1 MSTAGLLRA
10 DALAIPLASRSVH
23 LSLSSPPY
31 FALRSY
37 EDDGEHYDGQIGS
50 EDTPT
55 EFLRALWRV
64 YDEVYR
70 VLRDDGSCFVNLGD
84 KMAGSGGHNNA
95 GLPGRPVPP
104 PPGKVLGA
112 NGHGATSRDGISNR
126 STLQGNGHRGGVGKA
141 GPQKIKATR
150 RSAPDRYNQT
160 ADVLRKS
167 LMGLP
172 WRFAMG
178 LICPDLYRNPIDPP
192 VTECWHEDQP
202 CMACR
207 GSWPQW
213 VLRSELIWSK
223 PNGLPES
230 VTDRVRRSHE
240 QWFHFTK
247 SPNYFAAMDEI
258 RVPAATADPSNES
271 YRENKSNK
279 RRKGLTAPPGQAQ
292 PSLATAARAATADT
306 ALPSSVWTVS
316 TEPFTV
322 PDELGVD
329 HFAAFP
335 TEWPRRIIL
344 GWSPAGI
351 CSKCGEGRRPVVER
365 TPMIVEPSERRG
377 VAQASGNAQRTS
389 TSTSGTMT
397 QAPSAT
403 IVGYSCAC
411 PDTTADTTPAV
422 VLDPFGGTGT
432 TAMVARALGRFGV
445 HLDLSA
451 DYLRL
456 AQWRV
461 FESGHADKSV
471 KRTNAERAAGGR
483 ADLVTAP
490 FASDS
495 LFGGAA

>member
-1 MSTAGLLRA
+1 MSAGLIRA
-10 DALAIPLASRSVH
+10 DALSIPLATGSVH

-37 EDDGEHYDGQIGS
+37 EDEGEHYDGQIGS

-64 YDEVYR
+64 YDEVHR

-95 GLPGRPVPP
+95 GLSTAGCTLAGTPQQMRTGNRDRMPVPGVSP
-104 PPGKVLGA
+104 K
-112 NGHGATSRDGISNR
+112 
-126 STLQGNGHRGGVGKA
+126 STLRGNGHAGGGAKL
-141 GPQKIKATR
+141 KATR

-192 VTECWHEDQP
+192 VAECWHEDQP
-202 CMACR
+202 CTACR

-247 SPNYFAAMDEI
+247 SPTYYAAMDEI
-258 RVPAATADPSNES
+258 RVPAATADPANES
-271 YRENKSNK
+271 YRKDKSNK

-292 PSLATAARAATADT
+292 PSMATAARAATAAT

-316 TEPFTV
+316 TEPFVV
-322 PDELGVD
+322 PDELGID

-344 GWSPAGI
+344 GWSPSGV
-351 CSKCGEGRRPVVER
+351 CSACGEGRRPVVEKDA
-365 TPMIVEPSERRG
+365 TGPERSDGAARHVPG
-377 VAQASGNAQRTS
+377 MADVNRESWQAGQL
-389 TSTSGTMT
+389 
-397 QAPSAT
+397 AT
-403 IVGYSCAC
+403 ITGYSCAC
-411 PDTTADTTPAV
+411 PDASAPTTPAV

-456 AQWRV
+456 ARWRV
-461 FESGHADKSV
+461 FESGHGDKAV
-471 KRTNAERAAGGR
+471 RRTNAERAAGGR
-483 ADLVTAP
+483 SDMASAP